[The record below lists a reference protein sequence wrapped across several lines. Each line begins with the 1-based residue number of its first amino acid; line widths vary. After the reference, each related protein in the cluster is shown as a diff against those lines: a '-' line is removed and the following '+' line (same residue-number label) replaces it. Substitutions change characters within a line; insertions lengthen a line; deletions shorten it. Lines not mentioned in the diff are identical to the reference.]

1 VKKLLVLAVVAL
13 GGFVVWRRLQQD
25 RAELDLWT
33 EATSSDS

>member
-1 VKKLLVLAVVAL
+1 MKKLILLALVAV
-13 GGFVVWRRLQQD
+13 GGFAIWRRYQQD